1 MSDTIYYITRYIL
14 EQKETDYTPIYRKK
28 TYEITFEKKYTGV
41 MPIYKEIP
49 VDGEIITEGFKSY
62 LRDCFISRMTTCIDY
77 TLHRVFLLAG

>member
-1 MSDTIYYITRYIL
+1 
-14 EQKETDYTPIYRKK
+14 
-28 TYEITFEKKYTGV
+28 

-62 LRDCFISRMTTCIDY
+62 LRHCFISRMTTCIDY